1 MEFIHTEGWLG
12 RRHRKVTIR
21 KSREDRQEVKLT
33 YVLYLNTKNFSAIMR
48 QGNTKGL
55 EEMEGGLRQQSVP
68 ENL

>member
-1 MEFIHTEGWLG
+1 M
-12 RRHRKVTIR
+12 TIR
-21 KSREDRQEVKLT
+21 KSREDRKEVKLT

-55 EEMEGGLRQQSVP
+55 EETEGGLRQQSVP